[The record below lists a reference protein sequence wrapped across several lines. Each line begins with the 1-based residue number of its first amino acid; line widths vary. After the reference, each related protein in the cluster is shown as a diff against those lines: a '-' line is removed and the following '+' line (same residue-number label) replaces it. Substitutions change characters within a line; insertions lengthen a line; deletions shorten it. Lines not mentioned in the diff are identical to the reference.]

1 MGTPATPIKKV
12 GWLKKFGQIVVK
24 ALKAGVTV
32 SEKVEQAVEKPIEA
46 VLPVTIPI
54 FNVLDAGY
62 EVVKTVEAT
71 FAALGQA
78 DNDAAK
84 QAAAIEGISSLV
96 NEWIEA
102 KLPGYTQVVDAAAW
116 EQQKAGLVNWIVKTL
131 NMVADVEEANPAT
144 ANAIAA
150 AAAAVTAADA
160 EAKYIAENKPQ

>member
-12 GWLKKFGQIVVK
+12 GWLKKFGQGVVK
-24 ALKAGVTV
+24 VLKTGVSV
-32 SEKVEQAVEKPIEA
+32 SEKIEQAVEKPVEA

-78 DNDAAK
+78 DNDTAK
-84 QAAAIEGISSLV
+84 EAAAIEGISTLV
-96 NEWIEA
+96 DEWIEA
-102 KLPGYTQVVDAAAW
+102 KLPGYTKLVDAAAW

-144 ANAIAA
+144 ANALAA
-150 AAAAVTAADA
+150 ASAAVTAANA
-160 EAKYIAENKPQ
+160 EAAKITNEQK